1 MQISNPKGVKNRGT
15 QVRIRESRPAKQES
29 RASVPEKIKFRERI
43 GMKLYTFWRSQA
55 AFRVRIALNLKG
67 LKRDDV
73 AINLDRGDQFKPE
86 YIAHNPQAVVPTLY
100 DGSAKLFQSVAI
112 LEYLDEKY
120 PNPPILPKDLL
131 ARAWVRGFALI
142 NAADSHPLIVP
153 RIRNYLADVLKVEE
167 AGRTARI
174 QHWLGAGLHAM
185 EELLAEKKP
194 TGKFCHGD
202 SPTVAD
208 ICLVTQVTPAQLC
221 NTKLEPFKRVTRIY
235 EACMATP
242 AFADA
247 HPRRQP
253 DFAGH

>member
-1 MQISNPKGVKNRGT
+1 
-15 QVRIRESRPAKQES
+15 
-29 RASVPEKIKFRERI
+29 
-43 GMKLYTFWRSQA
+43 MKLYTFWRSQA

-67 LKRDDV
+67 LTREDIV
-73 AINLDRGDQFKPE
+73 INLDRGDQFKPE
-86 YIAHNPQAVVPTLY
+86 YKAQNPQAVVPTLY
-100 DGSAKLFQSVAI
+100 DGSAKLFQSMAI
-112 LEYLDEKY
+112 LEYLEEKY

-153 RIRNYLADVLKVEE
+153 RIRNYLADVLKVDE
-167 AGRTARI
+167 AGRTAWI
-174 QHWLGAGLHAM
+174 QHWLGAGLNAM
-185 EELLAEKKP
+185 EDLLAEKNP

-208 ICLVTQVTPAQLC
+208 ICLVTQVTPAQLF
-221 NTKLEPFKRVTRIY
+221 NANLEPFKRVMRIHD
-235 EACMATP
+235 ACMAIP

-247 HPRRQP
+247 HPRKQP